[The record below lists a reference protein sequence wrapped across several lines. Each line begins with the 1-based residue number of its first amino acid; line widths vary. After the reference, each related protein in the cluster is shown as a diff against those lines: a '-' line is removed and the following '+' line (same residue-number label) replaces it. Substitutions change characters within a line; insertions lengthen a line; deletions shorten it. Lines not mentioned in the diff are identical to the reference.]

1 MNPMAKGSLRA
12 LILDEN
18 PDDRAFVAKALR
30 LEYPESETIPVP
42 DRESFRRILPIAP
55 LDLIVTDYRFDGSAA
70 SDLLPVI
77 RAAHPDCPVILFT
90 DPCSERIAAEAL
102 ARGMDDCVPKSPRK
116 YRRLAA
122 AVRSC
127 MDRIRLRRRADSLDR
142 KLTGLLNGL
151 EVGVFRVTARGH
163 LLYGNPAFHRIL
175 GPESGAKPFTGRL
188 RNLIL
193 NPQDQAWIFREMK
206 DHGRVR
212 IPELSLRRPDG
223 SLLWVSL
230 TQVFQPS
237 RSRGGVID
245 GIVEDITEKKRL
257 DAALSAKEAAL
268 REAQKMES
276 IGKLAAGVA
285 HDFNNLLSAI
295 LGYSELLLESA
306 PGSPPDRQCLEE
318 IHAAAQR
325 AAGLIRSLL
334 AFGRKQLLF
343 PRIVDMKEILSGM
356 EPALRKDLGE
366 RTALALITGGG
377 PARIKVDPA
386 QLETVV
392 LNLIHNAQDAMPGGG
407 RIEIRT
413 DGPEGETGTDY
424 VRLSVSDTGCGI
436 RGDIQPRIF
445 EPYFTTKDG
454 YRHPGLGLSTV
465 HGIVC
470 QSGGYV
476 RVDSRPGEGTS
487 IQVFFPSVPAV
498 GDWIEE
504 PHAGAKHAVP

>member
-18 PDDRAFVAKALR
+18 PDDRAFISKALR
-30 LEYPESETIPVP
+30 AEFPESESVWAP
-42 DRESFRRILPIAP
+42 DLEGLRRLLSLSP
-55 LDLIVTDYRFDGSAA
+55 LDLVITDCQFAGTAA
-70 SDLLPVI
+70 LDLLADI
-77 RAAHPDCPVILFT
+77 RAAQPDCPVILFT
-90 DPCSERIAAEAL
+90 DPCSERVASEAL
-102 ARGMDDCVPKSPRK
+102 ARGMDDCIPKSPRK

-122 AVRSC
+122 AVRAC
-127 MDRIRLRRRADSLDR
+127 MDKVRLRRRADSLDR

-175 GPESGAKPFTGRL
+175 GPGSGARPFSGKL

-193 NPQDQAWIFREMK
+193 DPQDQAWIFREMK
-206 DHGRVR
+206 AHGRVR

-223 SLLWVSL
+223 GIIWVSL
-230 TQVFQPS
+230 TQIFQPS

-257 DAALSAKEAAL
+257 DAALSAKEAEL
-268 REAQKMES
+268 LEAQRMES

-295 LGYSELLLESA
+295 LGYSELLLGADPE
-306 PGSPPDRQCLEE
+306 SPPDRQCLGE
-318 IHAAAQR
+318 IHDAAQR

-343 PRIVDMKEILSGM
+343 PRIVDMNAILSGL
-356 EPALRKDLGE
+356 EPALREALGGNIE
-366 RTALALITGGG
+366 LALALGGG

-386 QLETVV
+386 QLETVI
-392 LNLIHNAQDAMPGGG
+392 LNLIRNAQDAMPDGG
-407 RIEIRT
+407 RLEIRT
-413 DGPEGETGTDY
+413 DPPEPGTDPGY
-424 VRLSVSDTGCGI
+424 FRLSVTDTGCGI
-436 RGDIQPRIF
+436 RSDIQPRIF

-454 YRHPGLGLSTV
+454 YRNPGLGLSTV

-470 QSGGYV
+470 QSGGHI
-476 RVDSRPGEGTS
+476 RVDSRPGKGTA
-487 IQVFFPSVPAV
+487 IRIFFPSAPVV
-498 GDWIEE
+498 DDWVEK
-504 PHAGAKHAVP
+504 PHADEKQAVP